1 MLYIEAKALVDTAV
15 AAGVLHAE
23 NDCIAIYHEAGS
35 QPEGWYLEDFESV
48 YHAVMDDEEGQK
60 ALIHALAEQGVD
72 FTVQQE
78 HFRKLMESIN
88 SISTLFKQI

>member
-15 AAGVLHAE
+15 ATGVLHAE
-23 NDCIAIYHEAGS
+23 NNHIAIYREAGS

-48 YHAVMDDEEGQK
+48 YHDVMDDEEGQK

-78 HFRKLMESIN
+78 HLRKLMESIN
-88 SISTLFKQI
+88 SISELFKQI